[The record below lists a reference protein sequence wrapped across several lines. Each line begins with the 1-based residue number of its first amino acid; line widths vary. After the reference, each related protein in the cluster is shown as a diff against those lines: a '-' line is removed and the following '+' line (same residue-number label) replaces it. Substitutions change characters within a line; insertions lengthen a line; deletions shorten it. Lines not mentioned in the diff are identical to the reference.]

1 MFRAILKRVAP
12 LPKLTAYERYLF
24 VGPHPDDIEVACAP
38 TVLALTQAGK
48 HVSFVV
54 LTDGCMGTADPTLA
68 GAALVEIR
76 QKESLASA
84 KLLGVTD
91 VTFLPFHDG
100 AMYPVEEAA
109 IAIAKEIVR
118 LKPDIVFAPDPN
130 VRSECHL
137 DHIKTGNAVKTSVIM
152 SPFESIM
159 QSVGGT
165 GCHSVSGLAFY
176 YTDKPNAYVPVKK
189 TFGARKAALLEHKS
203 QFDEKTIDDIVMYF
217 KLRSVRFGLR
227 TLKGLSDG
235 YRALSPM
242 HMHCFPE
249 ASEW

>member
-1 MFRAILKRVAP
+1 
-12 LPKLTAYERYLF
+12 
-24 VGPHPDDIEVACAP
+24 
-38 TVLALTQAGK
+38 
-48 HVSFVV
+48 
-54 LTDGCMGTADPTLA
+54 MGTADPALA
-68 GAALVEIR
+68 GAALVAIR

-84 KLLGVTD
+84 KLLGVTGRNISA
-91 VTFLPFHDG
+91 VPRRSH
-100 AMYPVEEAA
+100 VHREEAA

-159 QSVGGT
+159 QSVGGS
-165 GCHSVSGLAFY
+165 GCHSVSGLALY